1 MYENK
6 RQAPKKV
13 DKTISPNSV
22 DAERAVL
29 GAILKDQEG
38 ISIVLENFNS
48 PEHFYVPKHR
58 IIFKAILSLYGK
70 NEPADITTVSNEL
83 QKTTELESIGGR
95 VYLVGLIEEI
105 VSIANLKYHC
115 DIVIEKSTLRKLINT
130 TTEIITSCYA
140 ADLPVGDIINNAESH
155 IFAISQSR
163 MKQGFTS
170 LRELMPDTLTD
181 IEDLQSDDSSLIGT
195 PSGFAEIDRMTNG
208 VNNGDLIIVAGRP
221 SMGKSSLVMNI
232 AEHIAVDHKKT
243 VGVFSLEMSKE
254 ALALRLLCGRA
265 RISQQRLRSR
275 EANKKLTDDE
285 WQRLAKQGGFLAE
298 APIFIDDTP
307 DLGGMEMLAK
317 ARRLKSQHNLGLVIV
332 DYIQMM
338 QMSGRHENRQ
348 QEMSAISRSMKIMAK
363 ELNVPVM
370 ACSQLSRNV
379 ESRPDKR
386 PMLSDL
392 RESGAIEQDAD
403 LVMFVYREEHYMA
416 HIEKTDPKF
425 QEVEGKAE
433 VIIAKQRNGATGN
446 IKLAFVKEFARFEN
460 LAPGYRELPPG
471 VDGVSQQMPVPDNR
485 DEEEPPPF

>member
-1 MYENK
+1 MYESNRPKSK
-6 RQAPKKV
+6 RV
-13 DKTISPNSV
+13 DKSVSPNSV

-38 ISIVLENFNS
+38 ISIVLEVFNS

-83 QKTTELESIGGR
+83 QKTAELEPIGGR

-115 DIVIEKSTLRKLINT
+115 DIVLEKSTLRKLINT
-130 TTEIITSCYA
+130 STEIITSCYS
-140 ADLPVGDIINNAESH
+140 ADVPVMELLNNAEAN
-155 IFAISQSR
+155 IFSISQER
-163 MKQGFTS
+163 LKKGFIP
-170 LRELMPDTLTD
+170 LKDLMPETFDQ
-181 IEDLQSDDSSLIGT
+181 IENLQSNDSTLMGT
-195 PSGFAEIDRMTNG
+195 KTGYTEIDEMTNG
-208 VNNGDLIIVAGRP
+208 MHNGDLIIVAGRP
-221 SMGKSSLVMNI
+221 SMGKSSLVMNM
-232 AEHIAVDHKKT
+232 AEHIAIEHKKT

-265 RISQQRLRSR
+265 RVSQQKLR
-275 EANKKLTDDE
+275 AGKLTDKE
-285 WQRLAKQGGFLAE
+285 WQELTHASGPLAD
-298 APIFIDDTP
+298 APIYIDDTP
-307 DLGGMEMLAK
+307 DLGSLEMLAK
-317 ARRLKSQHNLGLVIV
+317 ARRLKAQNDLGLVIV

-338 QMSGRHENRQ
+338 QMSSRYENRQ
-348 QEMSAISRSMKIMAK
+348 QEMSAISRSMKILAK
-363 ELNVPVM
+363 ELNVPVI

-403 LVMFVYREEHYMA
+403 LVMFVFREEHYMA

-425 QEVEGKAE
+425 LEVEGKAE
-433 VIIAKQRNGATGN
+433 IIIAKQRNGPTGN

-460 LAPGYRELPPG
+460 LAPGYREVPAG
-471 VDGVSQQMPVPDNR
+471 VEPIAG
-485 DEEEPPPF
+485 DEPSPF